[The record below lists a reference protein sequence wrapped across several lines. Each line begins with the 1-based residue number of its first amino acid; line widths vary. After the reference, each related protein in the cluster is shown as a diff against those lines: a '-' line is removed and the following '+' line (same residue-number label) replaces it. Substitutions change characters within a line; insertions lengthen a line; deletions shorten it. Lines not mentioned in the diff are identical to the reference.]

1 MMRDEVVLCGVGAF
15 IWCNIVVLQSLT
27 EKLHAGEGEIRM
39 LRDEVVL

>member
-1 MMRDEVVLCGVGAF
+1 MMRDEVVLCGVCAF
-15 IWCNIVVLQSLT
+15 IWCNIVVLT